1 MARPFRRRNALA
13 VWEMHFGPNM
23 TPMVDV
29 VMVILIFYMASTS
42 FVGSEWFL
50 RTAIP
55 KESAAMPQQQDRP
68 RETEDPY
75 SLPPA
80 QFELTLRRGEDGR
93 TVASG
98 PAFGAVSLAELPA
111 RLAELSRGTRAE
123 DLALVIRA
131 DGSVSYGDVIRAH
144 DAATSAGIAKVGLMD
159 TAP

>member
-1 MARPFRRRNALA
+1 
-13 VWEMHFGPNM
+13 M

-42 FVGSEWFL
+42 FIGSEWFL

-55 KESAAMPQQQDRP
+55 KENAPQDRP
-68 RETEDPY
+68 REREAGDPF

-80 QFELTLRRGEDGR
+80 QFELSLRRGEGGR
-93 TVASG
+93 TIATG
-98 PAFGAVSLAELPA
+98 PGFGLLSLDELPP
-111 RLAELSRGTRAE
+111 RLIELARGTGAE

-131 DGSVSYGDVIRAH
+131 DASVPYGDVIRVH
-144 DAATSAGIAKVGLMD
+144 DAATGAGIAKVGLMD

>member
-1 MARPFRRRNALA
+1 MAKPFRRRSAMA

-42 FVGSEWFL
+42 FIGSEWFL
-50 RTAIP
+50 RTALP
-55 KESAAMPQQQDRP
+55 KEPAAAPRQDRS
-68 RETEDPY
+68 READDPF
-75 SLPPA
+75 SVPPA
-80 QFELTLRRGEDGR
+80 QFELTLRRGAEGR

-98 PAFGAVSLAELPA
+98 PAFGAVSLAELPS
-111 RLAELSRGTRAE
+111 RLAELARGTGAE

-131 DGSVSYGDVIRAH
+131 DGGVPYGDVVRAH
-144 DAATSAGIAKVGLMD
+144 DAATSAGITKVGLMD

>member
-1 MARPFRRRNALA
+1 MAFRRRNALA

-42 FVGSEWFL
+42 FIGSEWFL

-55 KESAAMPQQQDRP
+55 KESTAARDKPSDSP
-68 RETEDPY
+68 DAF

-80 QFELTLRRGEDGR
+80 QFELNLRRADDGS
-93 TVASG
+93 TIATG
-98 PAFGAVSLAELPA
+98 PAFGSLPLDVLPA
-111 RLAELSRGTRAE
+111 RLAELARGTGAE

-131 DGSVSYGDVIRAH
+131 DANIPYGDVIRAH
-144 DAATSAGIAKVGLMD
+144 DAATAAGIAKVGLMD

>member
-1 MARPFRRRNALA
+1 MARPFRRRNAMA
-13 VWEMHFGPNM
+13 VWDIHFGPNM

-42 FVGSEWFL
+42 FIGSEWFL

-55 KESAAMPQQQDRP
+55 KESAP
-68 RETEDPY
+68 REQPREQREAVDPF

-80 QFELTLRRGEDGR
+80 QFEISLRRGEDGR
-93 TVASG
+93 TVATG
-98 PAFGAVSLAELPA
+98 AGFGLLALDELPP
-111 RLAELSRGTRAE
+111 RLMELARGTGAE

-131 DGSVSYGDVIRAH
+131 DAAVPYGDVIRVH
-144 DAATSAGIAKVGLMD
+144 DAATGAGIAKVGLMD